1 MSTSIR
7 LTFVLLFAAPVI
19 SAQNDTLHLLELNP
33 KGMELGIRHA
43 ELIDQLMLT
52 MPGLGS
58 NAREMLTEQSVKPFL
73 MPPRALGRLGTP
85 ESYALAACL
94 EFYLNFDNNYKVN
107 LSPDFIRLQQ
117 EAEGATDLESALRIL
132 TERGT
137 VSAAV
142 MPYDSPSI
150 PRAVFATE
158 TYRIANYLHLF
169 LPEMKARQKIF
180 HTRKALMRGNPV
192 LVELNVPEDFEHLQD
207 TRFWTPAQIHPTHTL
222 SLLVVGY
229 DQELEA
235 FELRGFFGP
244 QWGHHGYLWMD
255 YEDFGRLARNAYVL
269 LPLQEN

>member
-1 MSTSIR
+1 MRTAIR
-7 LTFVLLFAAPVI
+7 LTFPLLFAAGLL
-19 SAQNDTLHLLELNP
+19 SAQNDTLPYVDLNP
-33 KGMELGIRHA
+33 KGMELGIRQM

-73 MPPRALGRLGTP
+73 MPPRSLGRLGTP

-94 EFYLNFDNNYKVN
+94 EFYLNFENNYKVN

-117 EAEGATDLESALRIL
+117 NAEGVGGLEGALHL
-132 TERGT
+132 LAERGT
-137 VSAAV
+137 VSAAA

-150 PRAVFATE
+150 PPAVFATE
-158 TYRIANYLHLF
+158 TYRVANYLHLF
-169 LPEMKARQKIF
+169 LPEMKPRQKIF

-192 LVELNVPEDFEHLQD
+192 LVELAVPDDFEKLQD

-222 SLLVVGY
+222 TLLVVGY

-244 QWGHHGYLWMD
+244 HWGHHGYLWVD
-255 YEDFGRLARNAYVL
+255 YDDFGRLARNAYVL